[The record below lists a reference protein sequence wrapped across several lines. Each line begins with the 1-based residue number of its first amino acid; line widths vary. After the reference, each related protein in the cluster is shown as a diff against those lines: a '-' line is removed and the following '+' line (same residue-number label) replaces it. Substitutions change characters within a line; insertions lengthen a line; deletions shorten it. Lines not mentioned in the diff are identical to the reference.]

1 MPPETHRS
9 GNSKTSDHPRRV
21 ATLLLLGAQGRNKLR
36 FGNLAS
42 ASTRMMGR
50 RATFPSDEKPRDVEG
65 TPPKHDNLVSTPQQQ
80 LKLKQTSLFRATS
93 QWILICLTMVMGLT
107 FLLEILDGKASLFM
121 TRYLYVPL
129 HLI

>member
-1 MPPETHRS
+1 MPPEAPGS
-9 GNSKTSDHPRRV
+9 GNIETSNHPRRV

-50 RATFPSDEKPRDVEG
+50 RATFLSDEKPRDVEG
-65 TPPKHDNLVSTPQQQ
+65 IPAKHDNPIPTSQQQ
-80 LKLKQTSLFRATS
+80 LKQTSLFKAAS

-107 FLLEILDGKASLFM
+107 FLLEILDGKAS
-121 TRYLYVPL
+121 
-129 HLI
+129 

>member
-1 MPPETHRS
+1 MPSEAHRS
-9 GNSKTSDHPRRV
+9 GNIEEASNNPRRV

-36 FGNLAS
+36 FGNIAS

-50 RATFPSDEKPRDVEG
+50 RATFLSDEKPRHVEG
-65 TPPKHDNLVSTPQQQ
+65 TPPKHDNLVPTPQQQ
-80 LKLKQTSLFRATS
+80 LKQTSLFRAAS
-93 QWILICLTMVMGLT
+93 QWVLICLTMVMGLT
-107 FLLEILDGKASLFM
+107 FLLELLDGKASLLM

>member
-1 MPPETHRS
+1 MPPEAPGS
-9 GNSKTSDHPRRV
+9 GNIGTSNHPRRV

-50 RATFPSDEKPRDVEG
+50 RATFLSDEKPQDVEG
-65 TPPKHDNLVSTPQQQ
+65 TPPKHDNLLPTTQQQ
-80 LKLKQTSLFRATS
+80 LKQISLFRAAS

-107 FLLEILDGKASLFM
+107 FLLEILDGKASLLM
-121 TRYLYVPL
+121 TRCIYVPL

>member
-1 MPPETHRS
+1 MPPEAHRS
-9 GNSKTSDHPRRV
+9 GNIETSNHPRRV

-50 RATFPSDEKPRDVEG
+50 RATFLSDEKPRDVEG
-65 TPPKHDNLVSTPQQQ
+65 TPAKYDNLVPVPQQQ
-80 LKLKQTSLFRATS
+80 LKQTSLFRAAS
-93 QWILICLTMVMGLT
+93 RWMLICLTMVMGLT
-107 FLLEILDGKASLFM
+107 FLLEILDGKASLLM
-121 TRYLYVPL
+121 TRCFYVPL